1 MPEPNDDTPGAGTAA
16 VAPSPP
22 AAPGRRPPYWR
33 RHLDGN
39 GRWRDSGGAPG
50 AELAALRRGIGR
62 EPGSVPAMWPYY
74 TTLSED
80 GSLTP
85 SLRAEHLVLTLYAVH
100 QQSRPGPMHQR
111 GIGVGTALQA
121 LRRSEKFSPE
131 AVDRRF
137 SAAATA
143 TSLGEVAAHL
153 RGLITQLRAIGQG
166 LDYDLLV
173 RDLVNWQ
180 NPERRLGV
188 RRRWGGQYFI
198 AVPRDDGEPAGS

>member
-1 MPEPNDDTPGAGTAA
+1 M
-16 VAPSPP
+16 
-22 AAPGRRPPYWR
+22 
-33 RHLDGN
+33 
-39 GRWRDSGGAPG
+39 
-50 AELAALRRGIGR
+50 
-62 EPGSVPAMWPYY
+62 
-74 TTLSED
+74 
-80 GSLTP
+80 
-85 SLRAEHLVLTLYAVH
+85 RA
-100 QQSRPGPMHQR
+100 SF
-111 GIGVGTALQA
+111 IGVGTALQA

-180 NPERRLGV
+180 NPERRVGV

-198 AVPRDDGEPAGS
+198 AVPRADGEPAGS